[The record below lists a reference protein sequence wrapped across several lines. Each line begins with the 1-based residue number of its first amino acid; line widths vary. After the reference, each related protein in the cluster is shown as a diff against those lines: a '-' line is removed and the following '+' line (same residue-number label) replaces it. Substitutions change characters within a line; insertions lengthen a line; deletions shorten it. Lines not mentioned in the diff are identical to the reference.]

1 MSASSPHSARIPVHG
16 QSAAAGVASLVA
28 SPLPA
33 SEIEAKPMPAS
44 TAALV
49 PARSATRVVEVLA
62 PDAWR
67 TARLLIRPLLP
78 ADADQ
83 LVPLLGSNR
92 DYLAQGLNVHG
103 EGESDAACFTRLLN
117 SSREGEATG
126 LCVRRVCAL
135 QDGTLIGMVHLLGM
149 QMGLTPRADAGWWI
163 ARQFAGNGLANEAV
177 AALAMYALAD
187 RPKGMGMLQIEAA
200 ITPTNVASQRAAA
213 AAGFRKLPGVQSS
226 IRLGTR
232 WMQHEI
238 WRAS

>member
-1 MSASSPHSARIPVHG
+1 
-16 QSAAAGVASLVA
+16 
-28 SPLPA
+28 
-33 SEIEAKPMPAS
+33 
-44 TAALV
+44 
-49 PARSATRVVEVLA
+49 
-62 PDAWR
+62 
-67 TARLLIRPLLP
+67 
-78 ADADQ
+78 
-83 LVPLLGSNR
+83 
-92 DYLAQGLNVHG
+92 
-103 EGESDAACFTRLLN
+103 
-117 SSREGEATG
+117 
-126 LCVRRVCAL
+126 VCAL

>member
-1 MSASSPHSARIPVHG
+1 
-16 QSAAAGVASLVA
+16 
-28 SPLPA
+28 
-33 SEIEAKPMPAS
+33 MPA
-44 TAALV
+44 AALV
-49 PARSATRVVEVLA
+49 PARSATRIVEVLA

-83 LVPLLGSNR
+83 LVPLLNANR
-92 DYLAQGLNVHG
+92 DYLAQGLNVHA
-103 EGESDAACFTRLLN
+103 EDETDAACFDRLLN
-117 SSREGEATG
+117 SSRDGEATG

-135 QDGTLIGMVHLLGM
+135 QDGTLVGMVHLLGM

-163 ARQFAGNGLANEAV
+163 ARQFAGNGLASEAV
-177 AALAMYALAD
+177 TALAMYALAD

-200 ITPTNVASQRAAA
+200 ITPTNTASQRAAA
-213 AAGFRKLPGVQSS
+213 AAGFSKLPGVHSS

-232 WMQHEI
+232 WTQHEV